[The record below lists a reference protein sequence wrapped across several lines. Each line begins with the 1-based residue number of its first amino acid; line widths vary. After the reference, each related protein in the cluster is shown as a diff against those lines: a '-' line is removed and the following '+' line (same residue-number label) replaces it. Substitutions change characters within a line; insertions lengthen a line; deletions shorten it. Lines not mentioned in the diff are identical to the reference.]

1 MMGVFLVDKPA
12 GPTSFDV
19 LRQLRPALGR
29 KLGHAGTLDP
39 FATGLLLVLAGG
51 ATRLAAH
58 LSGLDKSYRAVI
70 QLGATSS
77 TLDGEGEL
85 TPTGASTDGPALRE
99 AAASLT
105 GVIEQRVPLA
115 SAVRVGG
122 ERSYTRMRR
131 GETAP
136 PPPRTVRIDRLDV
149 LGFDDALQQ
158 ATVEVACSKGTYVR
172 QIAEDLGDA
181 TGAGGYCLE
190 LRRLTIGGFSVEHA
204 GTPDQIAGDPD
215 GRWHLSARDALAHM
229 PERALDD
236 AEMEHIRHGRAVP
249 ARDERGPVRLVHG
262 GDLVAI
268 AAPGE
273 GGLQPTTV
281 LRP

>member
-1 MMGVFLVDKPA
+1 MGVFLVDKAA

-39 FATGLLLVLAGG
+39 FATGLLLVLAGS
-51 ATRLAAH
+51 ATRLATY
-58 LSGLDKSYRAVI
+58 LSGLDKSYRAVV
-70 QLGATSS
+70 QLGAAST
-77 TLDGEGEL
+77 TLDRDGGL
-85 TPTGASTDGPALRE
+85 APTGVVTDQPALRE

-115 SAVRVGG
+115 SAVRVDG

-131 GETAP
+131 GETTAP
-136 PPPRTVRIDRLDV
+136 PPREVRIDRLE
-149 LGFDDALQQ
+149 LLEFDAELQR
-158 ATVEVACSKGTYVR
+158 ATIEVDCSKGTYVR
-172 QIAEDLGDA
+172 QIAADLGEA

-190 LRRLTIGGFSVEHA
+190 LRRLKIGRFSVEQA
-204 GTPDQIAGDPD
+204 GTVAQIAGDPD
-215 GRWHLSARDALAHM
+215 GRWHVSARDALSHM
-229 PERALDD
+229 PERTLDD
-236 AEMEHIRHGRAVP
+236 AEVEHVRHGRAVA
-249 ARDERGPVRLVHG
+249 ARDELGPVRLVHG

-273 GGLQPTTV
+273 RGLQPTMV
-281 LRP
+281 LIS